1 MLSCRDVRKCGL
13 NLQGVILNQQPDVS
27 LVIPTHNRAPL
38 VVHTVQAALDQT
50 VPFAEIIV
58 VDDAS
63 TDETLVQLQ
72 RFGQRIR
79 VIPSKKIG
87 VQAARNLGVATATS
101 KYVTLCDSDDLLQ
114 PDFLH
119 TIGGLLT
126 AHPEIDSI
134 YSNYQSF
141 CGDQVLEDNLSWAP
155 KDFLAG
161 ANIDGDLVTDIPDLY
176 ARTTVFQPL
185 VASGVTIN
193 RHFYESIGGFDPVF
207 DRVPSEDWEY
217 TLRAIA
223 NGKIAMCT
231 LPLVRIRRHE
241 GNDSYDRL
249 RSALGEVEIL
259 KFVLRHHPFAEQ
271 YRHILLE
278 AMHQRYDKVFYESFR
293 TRRFNIA
300 GAVFPLLENRPTTYR
315 FRLKSLIMFFYTR
328 FRKWELHNIMQLP
341 KEKTDVSTPARTLR
355 KSNRESRNPAA

>member
-1 MLSCRDVRKCGL
+1 MSCRCIRECAL
-13 NLQGVILNQQPDVS
+13 NLQGVSLNPQPDVS
-27 LVIPTHNRAPL
+27 LIIPTHNRVSL

-63 TDETLVQLQ
+63 TDDTLVQLR

-114 PDFLH
+114 REFLN
-119 TIGGLLT
+119 TIGGLLA

-141 CGDQVLEDNLSWAP
+141 CGEKVAEDILSAAP
-155 KDFLAG
+155 KGFLDG
-161 ANIDGDLVTDIPDLY
+161 GNVDGDLVTDIPDLY

-185 VASGVTIN
+185 LVSGVTIN
-193 RHFYESIGGFDPVF
+193 RRFYESIGGFDTVF

-217 TLRAIA
+217 TLRALA
-223 NGKIAMCT
+223 NGKIAICT
-231 LPLVRIRRHE
+231 IPLVRIRRHR
-241 GNDSYDRL
+241 GNNSCDLL
-249 RSALGEVEIL
+249 RAALGEVEVI
-259 KFVLRHHPFAEQ
+259 KFVLRHHPFAQ
-271 YRHILLE
+271 RYRNVLLE
-278 AMHQRYDKVFYESFR
+278 AIRKRYHQVFYESFR
-293 TRRFNIA
+293 ARRFNIA
-300 GAVFPLLENRPTTYR
+300 CAVFPLLENKPTTYR

-328 FRKWELHNIMQLP
+328 FRKCELHNVLQLP
-341 KEKTDVSTPARTLR
+341 KEKTDVSVPARIFIEP
-355 KSNRESRNPAA
+355 NRESGNPAA

>member
-1 MLSCRDVRKCGL
+1 M
-13 NLQGVILNQQPDVS
+13 NLNQQPDIS
-27 LVIPTHNRAPL
+27 LVIPAHNRASL

-63 TDETLVQLQ
+63 TDDTLLQLQ
-72 RFGQRIR
+72 QFGPRIC
-79 VIPSKKIG
+79 VIASKKIG

-114 PDFLH
+114 PEFLH
-119 TIGGLLT
+119 TIGGLLA

-141 CGDQVLEDNLSWAP
+141 CGEELAEDILSGAP
-155 KDFLAG
+155 KGFLDG
-161 ANIDGDLVTDIPDLY
+161 ANVDGYLMTDIPDLY
-176 ARTTVFQPL
+176 AKTTVFQPL
-185 VASGVTIN
+185 LASGVTIN
-193 RHFYESIGGFDPVF
+193 RHFYESIGGFDPAF

-231 LPLVRIRRHE
+231 IPLVRIRRHG
-241 GNDSYDRL
+241 GNDSNDLL
-249 RSALGEVEIL
+249 RAALGEVEIM
-259 KFVLRHHPFAEQ
+259 KFVLRHHPFAER
-271 YRHILLE
+271 YRNVLLE
-278 AMHQRYDKVFYESFR
+278 AMRKRYDRVFYESFR
-293 TRRFNIA
+293 ARRFDIA

-315 FRLKSLIMFFYTR
+315 FRLKSLIMFFYTK
-328 FRKWELHNIMQLP
+328 FRKCELRNVFQLP
-341 KEKTDVSTPARTLR
+341 KEKTDVSTPVRTLIEP
-355 KSNRESRNPAA
+355 NRESRNPAV